1 MCICLYLSEE
11 VEIKFSDDKA
21 WLVNK
26 EYGTE
31 PLVAHGNGP
40 SKVLAKLL
48 SDQQLRIN
56 IHSYFANKDQLAQT
70 KITKNTCFHLAFGTD
85 IHFGWY

>member
-1 MCICLYLSEE
+1 MPIWGTWALELRTPWFAKSVLKIMFICLYLSEE

-48 SDQQLRIN
+48 SDQQLRIKY
-56 IHSYFANKDQLAQT
+56 SFLFCQ
-70 KITKNTCFHLAFGTD
+70 
-85 IHFGWY
+85 

>member
-1 MCICLYLSEE
+1 MVKDDVFRSKISIRVMSMYLNSSEE
-11 VEIKFSDDKA
+11 VEVKFSDDKA

-40 SKVLAKLL
+40 SKVYLPKV
-48 SDQQLRIN
+48 
-56 IHSYFANKDQLAQT
+56 
-70 KITKNTCFHLAFGTD
+70 
-85 IHFGWY
+85 

>member
-48 SDQQLRIN
+48 SDQQLRIKY
-56 IHSYFANKDQLAQT
+56 SFLFCQ
-70 KITKNTCFHLAFGTD
+70 
-85 IHFGWY
+85 

>member
-1 MCICLYLSEE
+1 VGFLFFGEGMDMFLNHLNYIQHQHLFADE

-26 EYGTE
+26 EYGTQ

-40 SKVLAKLL
+40 SKVL
-48 SDQQLRIN
+48 
-56 IHSYFANKDQLAQT
+56 
-70 KITKNTCFHLAFGTD
+70 
-85 IHFGWY
+85 